1 MNLRYAAAVA
11 VGALLLVGCANPAQ
25 VSQQQAVSCDTGPTT
40 QLIYFEGQT
49 KPRAC
54 IDYSVAEVERLEYK
68 KREAE
73 QQKAA
78 EEAKLKLFAE
88 SPTGSEQVFRQDLAV
103 VKTLTPKQW
112 EAIRDRANKV
122 DLTKDEDRALAS
134 ITQDQRHAL
143 SQLVAFFVWLN
154 EQEKLARQA
163 ADEAREEQERA
174 QEAGRLAVYQ
184 EFAASQQARQQEL
197 LNAEQALA
205 VQQRAEQNDLWHSLA
220 AIGKRQERQAA
231 TLQQTLPTPTRTT
244 CMNVG
249 ETVSCNS
256 Y

>member
-1 MNLRYAAAVA
+1 MRES
-11 VGALLLVGCANPAQ
+11 GA
-25 VSQQQAVSCDTGPTT
+25 VSQQQAVSCDTGPTS
-40 QLIYFEGQT
+40 QLTYFEGQT

-54 IDYSVAEVERLEYK
+54 IDYSVAEMERLED
-68 KREAE
+68 KRRQAE
-73 QQKAA
+73 QQKTE
-78 EEAKLKLFAE
+78 EEAKRKLFAE
-88 SPTGSEQVFRQDLAV
+88 SPTGSEQVFKQDLAV

-122 DLTKDEDRALAS
+122 DLAKDEDRALAS

-154 EQEKLARQA
+154 EQEKQAQQA
-163 ADEAREEQERA
+163 AVQAREEQERE
-174 QEAGRLAVYQ
+174 QEAGRLAAYQ
-184 EFAASQQARQQEL
+184 ELAARQQAGQQEL

-205 VQQRAEQNDLWHSLA
+205 LQQRAEQNDIWHSLA
-220 AIGKRQERQAA
+220 AMGERQQEQAA
-231 TLQQTLPTPTRTT
+231 ALWASQQNLPRPARTN

-249 ETVSCNS
+249 ETISCYS